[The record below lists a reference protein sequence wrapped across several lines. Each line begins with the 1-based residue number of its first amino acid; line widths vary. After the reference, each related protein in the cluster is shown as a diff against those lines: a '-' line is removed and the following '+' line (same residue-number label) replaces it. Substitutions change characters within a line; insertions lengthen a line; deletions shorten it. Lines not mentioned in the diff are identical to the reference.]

1 MVTLWGLVIEG
12 FLATQNGLL
21 KEIEERCGL
30 LPAHFDILLRLVR
43 SPEHGLPMNRLA
55 REAALTSGGFTKMAD
70 RMEDLGLIKRVPST
84 LDRRVTIIQLT
95 AQGVASADQARRIT
109 AGYLRRNVLTPL
121 GVETAEA
128 LGESMRALR
137 AANAEPSPNGK
148 AEEPVEPQTL
158 T

>member
-12 FLATQNGLL
+12 FVATQNGLL

-30 LPAHFDILLRLVR
+30 LPAHFDVVLRLLR
-43 SPEHGLPMNRLA
+43 SPEGALPMRRLA
-55 REAALTSGGFTKMAD
+55 HEAALTSGGFTKVAD
-70 RMEDLGLIKRVPST
+70 RMEDIGLIRRVPSE
-84 LDRRVTIIQLT
+84 LDRRVTNIQLT
-95 AQGVASADQARRIT
+95 SQGVESAELARRIT
-109 AGYLRRNVLTPL
+109 ADYLRRNVLAPL

-148 AEEPVEPQTL
+148 AAEPVGSPTL